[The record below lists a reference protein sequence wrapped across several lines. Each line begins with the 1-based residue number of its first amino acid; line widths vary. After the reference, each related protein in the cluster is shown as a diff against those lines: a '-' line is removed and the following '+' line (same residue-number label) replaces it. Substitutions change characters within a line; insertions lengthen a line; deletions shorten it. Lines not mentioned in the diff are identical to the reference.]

1 MLKSDGIQVLY
12 AQDLI
17 LFPVY
22 LLVIILLAFLY
33 RNIAYRNIPSG
44 NYFLPALAIK
54 ILGGLAMGTV
64 YIYYYNGGDTFY
76 YYYDAET
83 FNKAIQNSFD
93 LFVKLLFL
101 PAKTVT
107 MSTYE
112 STRWLVYFNDSSGW
126 TADKV
131 YGILSVLSFHSYP
144 VMTLL
149 TAALSFTGAW
159 ALYRTFTDLYPGMH
173 KQFALVILFVPSVFF
188 WGSGILKDS
197 ITFGCLGWMT
207 YSSYLIL
214 FKKTKLIKNSIT
226 FLCTSF
232 LAIQI
237 KPYIVISFLPAL
249 IFWIFF
255 TYRSRINNRFV
266 RVVLGPAIFI
276 ISLISGYLLVLR
288 LGEEYSKYS
297 LQTVMETVEDFH
309 RWHAY
314 LAENANASGY
324 SFGEFNGKWTGLI
337 SKIPAAINVTLFRPY
352 LWEVNNIVMMAAA
365 IESAFILAFTLYILI
380 RNGIRRTV
388 TSVFTNPAL
397 FFCLF
402 FSLVFAFAVGFS
414 SYNFGALVRY
424 KIPCIPF
431 FLAGLIILN
440 YETTLK
446 RKKSVAEK
454 ELSRKRNLDLIH
466 KRKVIAED

>member
-22 LLVIILLAFLY
+22 LMVIILLAFFY
-33 RNIAYRNIPSG
+33 RNIAYRNTPSG
-44 NYFLPALAIK
+44 NYFLSALAVK
-54 ILGGLAMGTV
+54 MMGGLAMGAV
-64 YIYYYNGGDTFY
+64 YIYYYNVGDTFY
-76 YYYDAET
+76 YYYDAQT
-83 FNKAIQNSFD
+83 FNNAIQESFG
-93 LFVKLLFL
+93 LFIKLLFL
-101 PAKTVT
+101 PANTIT
-107 MSTYE
+107 LSTYE
-112 STRWLVYFNDSSGW
+112 STRWLVYFNDPSGW

-131 YGILSVLSFHSYP
+131 YGLLSVVSFHSYP
-144 VMTLL
+144 VMTIL

-159 ALYRTFTDLYPGMH
+159 ALYRTFTDMYPGMY
-173 KQFALVILFVPSVFF
+173 KQFALAILFVPSVFF

-207 YSSYLIL
+207 YSAYLIF
-214 FKKTKLIKNSIT
+214 FKKRKIVRNFIT
-226 FLCTSF
+226 LLLTSF

-249 IFWIFF
+249 LFWIFF
-255 TYRSRINNRFV
+255 TYRSRITNQFL
-266 RVVLGPAIFI
+266 RVVVGPVIFAF
-276 ISLISGYLLVLR
+276 SLISGYLLVVR

-297 LQTVMETVEDFH
+297 LQTVMETVKNFH
-309 RWHAY
+309 QWHAY

-352 LWEVNNIVMMAAA
+352 LWEANNIVMVAAA
-365 IESAFILAFTLYILI
+365 LESALIFAFTLYILI
-380 RNGIRRTV
+380 RNGIGRTIA
-388 TSVFTNPAL
+388 SIFTNPAL

-446 RKKSVAEK
+446 RKNREAEK
-454 ELSRKRNLDLIH
+454 ELLRKRNIDIMTR
-466 KRKVIAED
+466 RKILAEE